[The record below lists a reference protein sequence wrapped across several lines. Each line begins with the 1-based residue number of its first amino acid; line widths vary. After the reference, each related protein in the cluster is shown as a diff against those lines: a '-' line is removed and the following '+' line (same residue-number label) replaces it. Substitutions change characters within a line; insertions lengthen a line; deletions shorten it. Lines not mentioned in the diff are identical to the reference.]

1 MIRYN
6 FFGKN
11 CLIDRA
17 LSDRSGVEESLKNL
31 GWKSESVLFV
41 NQIHGAEVVV
51 IDDKSKIHGTQNL
64 PKADAIVTNQKNI
77 VIGVITADCAPVF
90 LFDEEKEVIAVAHA
104 GWRGAKLGVLE
115 SAITA
120 MKNLGAKNILAAI
133 GPMIQ
138 KKSYEVSEEFFRDFL
153 SDNLAN
159 KKFFIDGVSAGKYWF
174 DLPFYVEEKLHDLGI
189 NKIENRQIDT
199 YQNEQDFFSYRRSTH
214 RGEKDCGRNVSVIV
228 VN

>member
-1 MIRYN
+1 M
-6 FFGKN
+6 
-11 CLIDRA
+11 IDRA